1 MRDGNLFR
9 DDHFPP
15 VARSLYY
22 SRDPSGVSSYVT
34 WLRPSEICEQPEL
47 FVDGADRHDINQVV
61 VEEEEH
67 KKQLNSQGELGDC
80 WLLAAISSLTIDRN
94 NLVKVLPEGQSL
106 QAGYAGIFMFR
117 FLGQIISCKD
127 YYYSLN

>member
-1 MRDGNLFR
+1 MENCMGRTLIRSRLNKFNSKRFIVDVYFDIQASCMRGGTLFQ

-34 WLRPSEICEQPEL
+34 WLRPSEICEEPEL

-61 VEEEEH
+61 EEEE
-67 KKQLNSQGELGDC
+67 E
-80 WLLAAISSLTIDRN
+80 
-94 NLVKVLPEGQSL
+94 E
-106 QAGYAGIFMFR
+106 
-117 FLGQIISCKD
+117 
-127 YYYSLN
+127 

>member
-1 MRDGNLFR
+1 MRGGALFQ

-34 WLRPSEICEQPEL
+34 WLRPSEICAEPEL

-61 VEEEEH
+61 EEAEEWLYY
-67 KKQLNSQGELGDC
+67 QLNSQGELGDC
-80 WLLAAISSLTIDRN
+80 WLLAAISSLTIDKK
-94 NLVKVLPEGQSL
+94 NLVKVLPEGQSF

-117 FLGQIISCKD
+117 YFMQGITCKD
-127 YYYSLN
+127 C